1 MLGWSRRAGVVM
13 EFYVF
18 VYSPVPGSLVGEEGG
33 FENISDKPFSFSGG
47 ILVSACGH
55 WLV

>member
-1 MLGWSRRAGVVM
+1 MLCWSRRAGVVM

-33 FENISDKPFSFSGG
+33 FGSISDKPFSFSGG
-47 ILVSACGH
+47 TLVSACGH